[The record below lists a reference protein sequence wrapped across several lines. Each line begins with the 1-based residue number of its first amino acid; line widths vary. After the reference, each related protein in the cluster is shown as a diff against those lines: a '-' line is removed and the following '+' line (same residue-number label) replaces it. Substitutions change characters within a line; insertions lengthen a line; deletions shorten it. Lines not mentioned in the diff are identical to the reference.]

1 MTFEEL
7 KQKLDTLKTKRDQC
21 LGVIKNIED
30 GWEEKYGT
38 RDAHVLKEKFEK
50 METELKEITE
60 DFNAKM
66 KEAEEILN
74 GK

>member
-30 GWEEKYGT
+30 GWGRKN
-38 RDAHVLKEKFEK
+38 
-50 METELKEITE
+50 MEQE
-60 DFNAKM
+60 M
-66 KEAEEILN
+66 SMP
-74 GK
+74 

>member
-38 RDAHVLKEKFEK
+38 RDVHALREKFEK

-60 DFNAKM
+60 DFNSKM